1 MICVEY
7 SSFVLRGVLIFDIG
21 LNKFNNLYV
30 MQLQLLSL
38 GEMICIFYFN
48 RFDVVR
54 VLGKFDFFD
63 RILSKFKRKG
73 YR

>member
-1 MICVEY
+1 MYMICVEY
-7 SSFVLRGVLIFDIG
+7 SSFVLYGVLIFDIG

-48 RFDVVR
+48 RFDVV
-54 VLGKFDFFD
+54 
-63 RILSKFKRKG
+63 
-73 YR
+73 